1 MYVSEHI
8 ITKKHYLVLS
18 VLFFALGIF
27 LSAVFSC
34 IKAIIIALA
43 LLPFLFIAFKFST
56 KQTKKAIL
64 LSLLFGIFTF
74 FGILRLYS
82 VTQTQNKLSNYIG
95 KEAWLTGTVAS
106 EPRLSSNQYSYSFDF
121 DVSYINH
128 KIPASEKIVISIPS
142 DYGINVGLGDHVFCW
157 TKIELPKSDENPLTY
172 DYFTQLKGRNI
183 FLLGKTKNINHLDYD
198 LNRGPLYK
206 IKELGYFIRTKILDA
221 INEILPDNKE
231 YSAIL
236 KGILVGDK
244 SGFDDELYKKFSNA
258 GISHIVAVS
267 GLHLS
272 ILYSF
277 MALFLGLFS
286 KRRRL
291 NIVLSI
297 PLIVLFMSASA
308 FTPSV
313 CRASIMLFVMFLSL
327 LTYREY
333 SAVTSLFISLGIL
346 IFISPYSLFSK
357 SLVLSFSAT
366 LGIFVYF
373 NYINQILKLPFL
385 TFGSISGRFSKLFNR
400 VFLSVTSCLSL
411 SYSTFLG
418 TSYFLVLFFGGISKV
433 QFLTNLWVIPLAS
446 LVFCLGYISC
456 IIFYICPFISI
467 NILRYPLCFFLNL
480 IKKTADFFGDD
491 RFFLETSFKDSAFSY
506 FIVYMGFTFCVYMT
520 LKAFHDIKIQKTLY
534 RK

>member
-27 LSAVFSC
+27 LSAAVSC
-34 IKAIIIALA
+34 IKAGIITLI
-43 LLPFLFIAFKFST
+43 LLPFLFITFNLAT
-56 KQTKKAIL
+56 KRAKKALL
-64 LSLLFGIFTF
+64 LSLIFVTFAFFGIFRF
-74 FGILRLYS
+74 YS
-82 VTQTQNKLSNYIG
+82 VTNAQNKLSEYVD

-121 DVSYINH
+121 DVAYINH
-128 KIPASEKIVISIPS
+128 KIPANEKIIIIIPK
-142 DYGINVGLGDHVFCW
+142 DFGINVNLGDHVFCW
-157 TKIELPKSDENPLTY
+157 TKIELPKSDEGPLTY

-183 FLLGKTKNINHLDYD
+183 FLLGRTKNINHLDYD
-198 LNRGPLYK
+198 LKLSPLYK
-206 IKELGYFIRTKILDA
+206 INELGYFVRTKIIDA
-221 INEILPDNKE
+221 ADELLPNGKE

-244 SGFDDELYKKFSNA
+244 SDFDDELYKKFSNA

-277 MALFLGLFS
+277 MSLFLGFFS

-291 NIVLSI
+291 NIILST

-366 LGIFVYF
+366 LGIFIYF
-373 NYINQILKLPFL
+373 SYINQILKLPLL
-385 TFGSISGRFSKLFNR
+385 TFGGLGGRFSKLFNR
-400 VFLSVTSCLSL
+400 IYFGFTSCLSL

-418 TSYFLVLFFGGISKV
+418 TSFFLILFFDGVSMV

-446 LVFCLGYISC
+446 LVFCLGYITC
-456 IIFYICPFISI
+456 IMFYICPFVSV
-467 NILRYPLCFFLNL
+467 NILKYPLCFFLNL
-480 IKKTADFFGDD
+480 IKLTTDFFGDE
-491 RFFLETSFKDSAFSY
+491 RFFLEISFKGSALSY
-506 FIVYMGFTFCVYMT
+506 FIVYLGFVFCIYMT
-520 LKAFHDIKIQKTLY
+520 LKAFHDIKVQKTIHS
-534 RK
+534 K